1 MKVRAALLPSP
12 SWRRVLLC
20 LALILLAGNGPTRA
34 HLLLYENVEVYLED
48 PDRIRIEF
56 TIHAPELPSA
66 VDRGIDPAAVD
77 ASWLPGLDD
86 ESLATLCA
94 EATVFIRQNILLE
107 HPDLTPMSELE
118 IAFPTPEAL
127 RDSPDEELLPAGCL
141 LGTAWLESRRSEAPL
156 VIGFSPSAEK
166 RLLVSVA
173 RPSAF
178 PEVHDIGPGE
188 SVVFALP
195 PAMAPP
201 ASAPGVTDST
211 VTHSVLPLWVAGAL
225 LAGGIAFLWFFRR
238 RRHPA

>member
-1 MKVRAALLPSP
+1 MKVRATLLPCLP
-12 SWRRVLLC
+12 WWRILLY
-20 LALILLAGNGPTRA
+20 LALVLLAGSGSTRA
-34 HLLLYENVEVYLED
+34 HLLLYENVEIYLED

-77 ASWLPGLDD
+77 VSWLPGLDD

-94 EATVFIRQNILLE
+94 EATVFIRQTILLE
-107 HPDLTPMSELE
+107 HPDLAPMSELE
-118 IAFPTPEAL
+118 IAFPTPETL
-127 RDSPDEELLPAGCL
+127 RDAPDQELLPAGCL

-173 RPSAF
+173 RPAAF

-188 SVVFALP
+188 SVVLALP

-201 ASAPGVTDST
+201 ASAPGANDST
-211 VTHSVLPLWVAGAL
+211 GNYPGLPLLVGGAL
-225 LAGGIAFLWFFRR
+225 LVTGITFLWFLCS
-238 RRHPA
+238 RRHSA